1 LVFPVFVK
9 TKFFYCFGNYNFFW
23 QTVPNIYHSTREWV
37 FLFKIL
43 NGIDDTH
50 ATTGMMELNT
60 QAITRGHNKK
70 LKKQSCRLNVRKYSF
85 TSRVVNIWN
94 SLSEEIIV
102 AKTVKEFGLDKHWK
116 QRVIN
121 SIQNFKYL
129 YSCILLTTVTSNICY
144 IIF

>member
-1 LVFPVFVK
+1 
-9 TKFFYCFGNYNFFW
+9 
-23 QTVPNIYHSTREWV
+23 
-37 FLFKIL
+37 L

-116 QRVIN
+116 HQECKYDFSMDIN
-121 SIQNFKYL
+121 IRSKTGCHVKSHTNK
-129 YSCILLTTVTSNICY
+129 TENITEAD
-144 IIF
+144 IVAE